1 MGKKTGKIFIEKK
14 KRKRRW
20 KPVGPRVVLRLFMF
34 LCLDV
39 DLKNKSNATNKTKT
53 NTENSPRSPE
63 TLFRLFFFSFLLLLF
78 FFLILI
84 GVFLAFLSR
93 ERCQS
98 LHVLERF
105 TFQRFL
111 SDVYSFFFLD
121 SHRFCFS
128 ISLSLSLSLSSAPMK
143 FGKKET
149 HQWSRYSFTLHQ
161 FWNGCVSMKFRE

>member
-1 MGKKTGKIFIEKK
+1 MRQTKQKQTPKTA
-14 KRKRRW
+14 RALRR
-20 KPVGPRVVLRLFMF
+20 RFSAFSFSRF
-34 LCLDV
+34 
-39 DLKNKSNATNKTKT
+39 
-53 NTENSPRSPE
+53 
-63 TLFRLFFFSFLLLLF
+63 FFFSF

-128 ISLSLSLSLSSAPMK
+128 ISLSLSLSLSLFGANEIRQKGNASMISLQFYAPPILK
-143 FGKKET
+143 WLRFHEI
-149 HQWSRYSFTLHQ
+149 SRIKQLPICFQCFILA
-161 FWNGCVSMKFRE
+161 E

>member
-128 ISLSLSLSLSSAPMK
+128 ISLSLSLSLSLRR
-143 FGKKET
+143 
-149 HQWSRYSFTLHQ
+149 Q
-161 FWNGCVSMKFRE
+161 